1 MQTIHMLGYHEFN
14 PVGWVY
20 MQASLLQLLVF
31 VSVLLVLARK
41 KNTDYMP

>member
-14 PVGWVY
+14 PVGWVCR
-20 MQASLLQLLVF
+20 ASLLQLLVF
-31 VSVLLVLARK
+31 VSVLLARKK